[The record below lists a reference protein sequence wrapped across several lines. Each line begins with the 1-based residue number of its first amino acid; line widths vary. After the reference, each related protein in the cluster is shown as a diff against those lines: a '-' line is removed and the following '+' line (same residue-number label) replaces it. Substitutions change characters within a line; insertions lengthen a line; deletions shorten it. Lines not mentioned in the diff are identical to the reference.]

1 MIDDNASTELATC
14 PTVGNSLS
22 DSATI
27 STVTPACENAIQECA
42 RKFHAASGH
51 AVDAAESLVQLIG
64 PDKTLSEYQKH
75 HSYASFKDHVKL
87 MLLERYIA
95 SRRIYLIQKET
106 IADDDDFPFENIIQL
121 DCKDFNAN
129 YQVKDLGKKRLA
141 LLKIERAVG
150 LKHIYDSWRLVD
162 LT

>member
-1 MIDDNASTELATC
+1 MIDDNASSELATC
-14 PTVGNSLS
+14 LTVGNALS

-27 STVTPACENAIQECA
+27 SNVAPACENAIQECA

-75 HSYASFKDHVKL
+75 HSYATFKDHVKR
-87 MLLERYIA
+87 MLLERYIIT
-95 SRRIYLIQKET
+95 RRMLLIQEGT
-106 IADDDDFPFENIIQL
+106 IAHDDAFPFENIIQL

-129 YQVKDLGKKRLA
+129 YQVRDLGKKRLA

>member
-1 MIDDNASTELATC
+1 
-14 PTVGNSLS
+14 
-22 DSATI
+22 
-27 STVTPACENAIQECA
+27 
-42 RKFHAASGH
+42 
-51 AVDAAESLVQLIG
+51 
-64 PDKTLSEYQKH
+64 
-75 HSYASFKDHVKL
+75 

-121 DCKDFNAN
+121 DCKDFNLM
-129 YQVKDLGKKRLA
+129 YQVGDYGKKRLA